1 MSTKIIDL
9 TLVGRTGRG
18 HGSPPTSTKVDRP
31 SATPGQASIGDAIG
45 LVGSSPAV
53 VELRTAIP
61 HLAKTP
67 YVVLIYGD
75 SGTGKELVARAIH
88 THSPRRDGP
97 FIPVNCGAFVETLL
111 EAELF
116 GIEDGT
122 ATGVR
127 RKPGQFELADKGTL
141 FLDEVAELS
150 PHAQATLLRVLQDF
164 TIRRVGGDRAR
175 RVDTRV
181 IAATNRS
188 LADLVK
194 QRTFRE
200 DLFYRLSRVIIPV
213 ASLRER
219 PADIPALLAHALNRN
234 GANDRTFTRDAMD
247 VLLRYPW
254 PGNVRELEGFVER
267 CLTWPSS
274 AREIGIETVLR
285 HLLTPP
291 REPAESTMRAQTA
304 KIAQATV
311 DACHGN
317 RQLACRILNITPHT
331 LQTYLARAANNRP
344 RTT

>member
-1 MSTKIIDL
+1 MPTNINDL
-9 TLVGRTGRG
+9 KLVGPAGRA
-18 HGSPPTSTKVDRP
+18 HRSPATPTNVDRLL
-31 SATPGQASIGDAIG
+31 ATAGPPSIGDATG
-45 LVGSSPAV
+45 LVGSSPALV
-53 VELRTAIP
+53 DLRAAIP
-61 HLAKTP
+61 HLAQTP

-88 THSPRRDGP
+88 AYSPRREGP

-111 EAELF
+111 EAEVF

-150 PHAQATLLRVLQDF
+150 PHAQAALLRVLQDF

-175 RVDTRV
+175 RVDTRI

-188 LADLVK
+188 LADQVK
-194 QRTFRE
+194 QRAFRE
-200 DLFYRLSRVIIPV
+200 DLFYRLSRLIISVP
-213 ASLRER
+213 SLRER
-219 PADIPALLAHALNRN
+219 PSDIPVLLAHALTLN
-234 GANDRTFTRDAMD
+234 GAHDRSFTRDAMD

-267 CLTWPSS
+267 CLGWPSS
-274 AREIGIETVLR
+274 ERAIGIETVLR

-291 REPAESTMRAQTA
+291 GEPAEGTLRVRVARLVKSALVECR
-304 KIAQATV
+304 
-311 DACHGN
+311 GN
-317 RQLACRILNITPHT
+317 KQLACRILDISYRT
-331 LQTYLARAANNRP
+331 LQSNLSRAASR
-344 RTT
+344 RTRAA